1 MGILAAAMQRIV
13 TVIDHAVQSKFI
25 CVEDTPIGSL
35 DKSAYSMC
43 MVGVYESF
51 FTALGGDSALQALL
65 AGSAADK
72 KIYPINHVG
81 KGNLP
86 AIRIAVLSGASDVG
100 LPIDRPTVDVLV
112 SSKTSTTELNAIS
125 KRVDELINRKRLS
138 GPNGVVVHLCH
149 KVYEADGYDDQ
160 SLEYRRI
167 MRYSLIK
174 T

>member
-1 MGILAAAMQRIV
+1 
-13 TVIDHAVQSKFI
+13 
-25 CVEDTPIGSL
+25 
-35 DKSAYSMC
+35 

-51 FTALGGDSALQALL
+51 FSALSGDSALQALL
-65 AGSAADK
+65 GGSASDK
-72 KIYPINHVG
+72 KVYPITHVG
-81 KGNLP
+81 KENLP

-100 LPIDRPTVDVLV
+100 LAIDRPTVDVLI
-112 SSKTSTTELNAIS
+112 SSKASTTELNTIS

>member
-1 MGILAAAMQRIV
+1 
-13 TVIDHAVQSKFI
+13 
-25 CVEDTPIGSL
+25 
-35 DKSAYSMC
+35 

-51 FTALGGDSALQALL
+51 FSALSGDNALQTL
-65 AGSAADK
+65 LSGSATDK
-72 KIYPINHVG
+72 KVYPITHVG
-81 KGNLP
+81 KENLP

-100 LPIDRPTVDVLV
+100 LAIDRPTVDMLI

-138 GPNGVVVHLCH
+138 GPNGVVVHLCQ

>member
-1 MGILAAAMQRIV
+1 MCGIVTESNNKVQIPLFCVDHQRIEV
-13 TVIDHAVQSKFI
+13 
-25 CVEDTPIGSL
+25 L
-35 DKSAYSMC
+35 DNKAYIEH

-51 FTALGGDSALQALL
+51 FTVLGGDSALQTLL
-65 AGSAADK
+65 GGSSTDK
-72 KIYPINHVG
+72 KVYPITHVG
-81 KGNLP
+81 KESLP

-100 LPIDRPTVDVLV
+100 LAIDRPTVDFLI
-112 SSKTSTTELNAIS
+112 SSKTSTTELNAVS

>member
-1 MGILAAAMQRIV
+1 MCGIV
-13 TVIDHAVQSKFI
+13 TESNNKVQIHSFCVDHLRIEV
-25 CVEDTPIGSL
+25 L
-35 DKSAYSMC
+35 DNKAYIEQ

-51 FTALGGDSALQALL
+51 FTVLGGDSALQTLL
-65 AGSAADK
+65 GGSATDK
-72 KIYPINHVG
+72 KVYPITHVG
-81 KGNLP
+81 KESLP

-100 LPIDRPTVDVLV
+100 LAIDRPTVDFLI
-112 SSKTSTTELNAIS
+112 SSKTSTTELNAVS

-138 GPNGVVVHLCH
+138 GPNGVVVHLCQ

>member
-1 MGILAAAMQRIV
+1 
-13 TVIDHAVQSKFI
+13 
-25 CVEDTPIGSL
+25 
-35 DKSAYSMC
+35 

-51 FTALGGDSALQALL
+51 FSALSGDNSLQTLL
-65 AGSAADK
+65 AGTSSDK
-72 KIYPINHVG
+72 KVYPITNVG
-81 KGNLP
+81 RGNLP
-86 AIRIAVLSGASDVG
+86 AVRIAVLNGFSDVG

-112 SSKTSTTELNAIS
+112 SSANSTTELNAIS
-125 KRVDELINRKRLS
+125 KRIDELLNRKRLS